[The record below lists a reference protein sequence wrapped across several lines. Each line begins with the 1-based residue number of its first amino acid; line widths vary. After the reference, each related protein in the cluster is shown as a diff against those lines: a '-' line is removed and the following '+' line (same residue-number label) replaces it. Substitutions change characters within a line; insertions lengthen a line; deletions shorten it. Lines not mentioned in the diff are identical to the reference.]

1 MILYLFLILIVFLIL
16 ALFWE
21 YKDYFRLYARPN
33 VNTLTSAQQQRELI
47 FYGCFNYENKVEW
60 RSILIGTILSTLLIW
75 YILLQFRLDVSGNMI
90 ILIALSILGIF
101 YILDTFKNFHLY
113 RVMCS
118 KIKPE
123 LTIL

>member
-1 MILYLFLILIVFLIL
+1 MILFLFLILILFLIL

-33 VNTLTSAQQQRELI
+33 VNTLTPSQQQRELI

-75 YILLQFRLDVSGNMI
+75 YILLQFDIPVQGNMI
-90 ILIALSILGIF
+90 ILMALSILGIF
-101 YILDTFKNFHLY
+101 YILDTFKTYHLY
-113 RVMCS
+113 RIMCS